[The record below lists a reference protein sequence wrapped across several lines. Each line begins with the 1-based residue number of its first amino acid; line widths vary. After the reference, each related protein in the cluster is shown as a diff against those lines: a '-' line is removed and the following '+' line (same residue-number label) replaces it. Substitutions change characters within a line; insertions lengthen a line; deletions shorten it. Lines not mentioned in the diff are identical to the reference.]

1 MRLIMN
7 IEQRVHMYMGRTQV
21 RLEPHITTDPYRMSV
36 LSPYVTMKMQRLVQ
50 NYISRFL
57 LFKNRIY
64 TLTSNVLLLIL
75 FVKYERPSIIFH

>member
-1 MRLIMN
+1 MN
-7 IEQRVHMYMGRTQV
+7 TEQRVHMYMGRTPV
-21 RLEPHITTDPYRMSV
+21 RREPHITTDPYRKSV
-36 LSPYVTMKMQRLVQ
+36 LSPYVPMKMQRLVQ

-64 TLTSNVLLLIL
+64 TLTSNVLLHVLIL